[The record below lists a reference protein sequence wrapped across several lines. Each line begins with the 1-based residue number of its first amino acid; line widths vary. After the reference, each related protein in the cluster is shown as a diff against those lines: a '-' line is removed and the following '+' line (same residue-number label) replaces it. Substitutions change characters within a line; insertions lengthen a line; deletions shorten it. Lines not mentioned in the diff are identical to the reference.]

1 MKAIYLNLKR
11 FDIPRQLDGINDLAS
26 PFVWAEKITTYIDQ
40 MGYENITVFFPEMH
54 LMNAIKH
61 ANNINIGAQ
70 TLHYK
75 DVVKGGNFGAFTTLR
90 TASSL
95 KAINISNVIIGHLEE
110 RIDLGEINRLA
121 NGDLDVNEILNQKML
136 MAQKENMKILYCIG
150 EKSEEQDNKYDVLKN
165 QLDVGLKGINLK
177 NVTIAYEPVW
187 AIGVG
192 KTPPTKEYILDIVKH
207 IKSLYDVNVVYGG
220 GLKLDNAEML
230 ASIEE
235 LDGGLIALTRFG
247 SDFGFYLDD
256 FKEIVDTYYKGVKK

>member
-1 MKAIYLNLKR
+1 MKVIYLNLKR
-11 FDIPRQLDGINDLAS
+11 FDIPKKLDGINDLDS
-26 PFVWAEKITTYIDQ
+26 PLFWAEKITSYIDK
-40 MGYENITVFFPEMH
+40 MGYENITIFFPEMH
-54 LMNAIKH
+54 LINAKKH
-61 ANNINIGAQ
+61 AKNINIGAQ
-70 TLHYK
+70 SLHYK
-75 DVVKGGNFGAFTTLR
+75 DVEKGGNFGAFTTLR

-95 KAINISNVIIGHLEE
+95 KAIDVNNVIIGHLEE

-121 NGDLDVNEILNQKML
+121 NGNLNVSEILNQKML
-136 MAQKENMKILYCIG
+136 MAQNKNMKILYCIG
-150 EKSEEQDNKYDVLKN
+150 EKSEEQEFKYDVLKN
-165 QLDVGLKGINLK
+165 QLNTGLKGINLE

-192 KTPPTKEYILDIVKH
+192 KTPPTKEYISDIVKY
-207 IKSLYDVNVVYGG
+207 IKSLYNVNVVYGG

-256 FKEIVDTYYKGVKK
+256 FKAIVDTYYKGVKK